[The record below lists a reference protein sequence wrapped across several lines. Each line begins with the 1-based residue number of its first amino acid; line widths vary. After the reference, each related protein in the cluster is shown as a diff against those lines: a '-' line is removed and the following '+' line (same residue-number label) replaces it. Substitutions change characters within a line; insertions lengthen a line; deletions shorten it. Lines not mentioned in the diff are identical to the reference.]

1 LAGSSNST
9 LASYITVQKEEYNP
23 VPSTCSRG
31 HSSKK
36 KQISLELLHCH
47 LGHQKCCTLLAASE
61 HNLWADTAIQMS
73 PESHC
78 LSCGIATIRATARS
92 NEPHSAAS
100 KPGEYAFLDIQQPI
114 VSTGLTPSTTYAF
127 YLFVVDAYSRYT
139 RLYGIPTKSSSSV
152 ITALKRYSAEC
163 INTCAYEYINLERI
177 RVDAGSQFMSETFMR
192 FCTDNLIKLS
202 IVAPKKQNQNHLAK
216 RNWQTICGM
225 ARSLLVHA
233 RLPDTFW
240 YHALC
245 YASDISNV
253 LPIRGHTKDGDVP
266 TTPYEILFGKLPFIH
281 QFRVFGS
288 PVIIKDGLHLLLLQ
302 ANKLREAPE
311 GFLLVSLP
319 TKRDILYIVLI
330 HNNFL
335 SLMMLFLMNPSK
347 LPLQLL
353 GNSIE
358 IPLPL
363 YQLYHIN
370 LTLMSLWNTLGQLKT
385 SHPLKWRRGKMKLTM
400 MMLKKPLPKH

>member
-1 LAGSSNST
+1 
-9 LASYITVQKEEYNP
+9 
-23 VPSTCSRG
+23 
-31 HSSKK
+31 
-36 KQISLELLHCH
+36 
-47 LGHQKCCTLLAASE
+47 
-61 HNLWADTAIQMS
+61 MS

-114 VSTGLTPSTTYAF
+114 VSTGLTASTTYAF

-202 IVAPKKQNQNHLAK
+202 IFAPKKQNQNHLAK

>member
-288 PVIIKDGLHLLLLQ
+288 PVIIKRWTTPSSTTGKQ
-302 ANKLREAPE
+302 TERGTRGIFV
-311 GFLLVSLP
+311 GFPSNQ
-319 TKRDILYIVLI
+319 KGYLI
-330 HNNFL
+330 YSPHSQQLL

-347 LPLQLL
+347 LPLHLL
-353 GNSIE
+353 GNCIE